1 MKFDLKKIL
10 IFGGILLFSFSS
22 QAQRRMWDGE
32 YNRLGLQGGVN
43 SFDLRTD
50 DLQVSSKV
58 SWTAGFTT
66 RASFYED
73 FQFVYGI
80 NFFDFRIDIDGREKI
95 ELTSPTT
102 PIEYN
107 MIGVQ
112 GNFFAS
118 YKIIGHYL
126 SVEAGPVVQVNGKME
141 ARQDKELYYVGSY
154 NILATDIE
162 DVSTFNFNLAIG
174 LSGGWETVKIW
185 AQYQHG
191 LNNFLLGIDDESLR
205 EKDASVPSFKGKM
218 GIVAGGVT
226 FYL

>member
-1 MKFDLKKIL
+1 MDFKKIL
-10 IFGGILLFSFSS
+10 LFAGVLFFSFSV
-22 QAQRRMWDGE
+22 QAQRRLWDGE

-43 SFDLRTD
+43 HFNIRTD
-50 DLQVSSKV
+50 HLQVSPKV

-73 FQFVYGI
+73 LQFVYGI
-80 NFFDFRIDIDGREKI
+80 NFYDFRLDIDGREKV
-95 ELTSPTT
+95 ELTSPKT

-118 YKIIGHYL
+118 YKILDHYL
-126 SVEAGPVVQVNGKME
+126 SIEAGPVIQVNGKME
-141 ARQDKELYYVGSY
+141 ARQDKELYYVGAY
-154 NILATDIE
+154 NINAIDIE

-174 LSGGWETVKIW
+174 LSGGWEAVKLW

-205 EKDASVPSFKGKM
+205 EKDSSVPAFKGKM
-218 GIVAGGVT
+218 GIIAGGIT

>member
-1 MKFDLKKIL
+1 MDFKKIL
-10 IFGGILLFSFSS
+10 LFAGILFFSFNT
-22 QAQRRMWDGE
+22 QAQRRIWDGE

-43 SFDLRTD
+43 RFNIMTD
-50 DLQVSSKV
+50 DLQVTPKV

-80 NFFDFRIDIDGREKI
+80 NFYDFRIDIDGREKI
-95 ELTSPTT
+95 EQASSTT

-118 YKIIGHYL
+118 YKLIDHFL
-126 SVEAGPVVQVNGKME
+126 SIEAGPVVQVNGKLD
-141 ARQDKELYYVGSY
+141 ARQDKDLYYVGRY
-154 NILATDIE
+154 DINAMDIE
-162 DVSTFNFNLAIG
+162 KVSTFNVNLAVG
-174 LSGGWETVKIW
+174 MSGGWEAVKIW
-185 AQYQHG
+185 GQYQYG
-191 LNNFLLGIDDESLR
+191 INNFLKGLEDEGLQ
-205 EKDASVPSFKGKM
+205 EKDPEVPSFKGKI
-218 GIVAGGVT
+218 GIIAGGVT